1 MSPISTLNA
10 LIKRFKPRRYTTLR
24 VEFPIILPPDF
35 SNEYSDSD
43 YVRMF
48 SAEIESKA
56 LAVRTAL
63 VNHCNITPKRLR
75 GTIVPSIN
83 TLSPYRDKII
93 IKCNVPEDTPTELIR
108 DVLVQTFKGNC
119 TLFI

>member
-1 MSPISTLNA
+1 MIASLTA
-10 LIKRFKPRRYTTLR
+10 FIKRFKPRRYIRMR

-56 LAVRTAL
+56 LAVYSVLTK
-63 VNHCNITPKRLR
+63 NCNITPKRLR

-93 IKCNVPEDTPTELIR
+93 IKCYVPEDAQIELIR
-108 DVLVQTFKGNC
+108 DVLVRKFNGNC

>member
-1 MSPISTLNA
+1 MSLTTF
-10 LIKRFKPRRYTTLR
+10 IKRFKPRRYTTLR
-24 VEFPIILPPDF
+24 VEFPIMLPPDF

-63 VNHCNITPKRLR
+63 VNHCNVVPKRLR
-75 GTIVPSIN
+75 GTIVPILGTSQRYSN
-83 TLSPYRDKII
+83 KII
-93 IKCNVPEDTPTELIR
+93 VKCRVPEDAPVTMIR
-108 DVLVQTFKGNC
+108 DVLVQTFKGDC
-119 TLFI
+119 ALFV

>member
-1 MSPISTLNA
+1 MSLTTF
-10 LIKRFKPRRYTTLR
+10 IKRFKPRRYTTLR
-24 VEFPIILPPDF
+24 VEFPIMLPPDF

-63 VNHCNITPKRLR
+63 VNHCNVVPKRLR

-93 IKCNVPEDTPTELIR
+93 IKCDVPEETPTELIR
-108 DVLVQTFKGNC
+108 DVLVRKFNGNC

>member
-1 MSPISTLNA
+1 MSLTTF
-10 LIKRFKPRRYTTLR
+10 IKRFKPRRCTTLR

-35 SNEYSDSD
+35 SNEYSDND
-43 YVRMF
+43 YVHMF

-56 LAVRTAL
+56 LAVRAAI
-63 VNHCNITPKRLR
+63 VNHCNVVPKRLR

-93 IKCNVPEDTPTELIR
+93 IKCDVPEDAQTELIR
-108 DVLVQTFKGNC
+108 DVLVRKFNGNC